1 MRKPTVSSPSNRS
14 RRLCKRFCESEEAR
28 RMILL
33 SREEKQIRPK
43 VEGDK
48 RTFSFYFSPRIPLAS
63 SVFFFLIFTI
73 SSEWA
78 ALILIKE
85 SLGVSCSGPAHQKLS
100 TRSAQALSSC
110 LLRKHARFGEF
121 RRESSRPRGRL
132 PPPVIPSLSSRRAS
146 RPESSK
152 LDENPLTDY

>member
-1 MRKPTVSSPSNRS
+1 MNDFVSL
-14 RRLCKRFCESEEAR
+14 RRLDGWFCYPERKSKFGPKLREIKGLFPFIFLHEFR
-28 RMILL
+28 SLL
-33 SREEKQIRPK
+33 
-43 VEGDK
+43 
-48 RTFSFYFSPRIPLAS
+48 L
-63 SVFFFLIFTI
+63 FFFLIFTI

-85 SLGVSCSGPAHQKLS
+85 SLGVSCSGPAHQKLI

-152 LDENPLTDY
+152 LDENPLTDYY

>member
-28 RMILL
+28 RMVLL

-43 VEGDK
+43 VEGEK
-48 RTFSFYFSPRIPLAS
+48 MTFSFYFSPRIPLALL
-63 SVFFFLIFTI
+63 FFFLIFTI

-110 LLRKHARFGEF
+110 LLRKHARSGEF
-121 RRESSRPRGRL
+121 RLESSRPQ
-132 PPPVIPSLSSRRAS
+132 PPSSQH
-146 RPESSK
+146 P
-152 LDENPLTDY
+152 